1 LLVSSMTGCGFQT
14 LQGLKFALQPMR
26 VSLTAN
32 KIVEK
37 AAWNAGAHGV
47 PRASVR
53 LLSTFGQAP

>member
-1 LLVSSMTGCGFQT
+1 VAAGMEI
-14 LQGLKFALQPMR
+14 GLFK
-26 VSLTAN
+26 TEN